1 MNEPQSTSVESTP
14 RLALHWQ
21 ILIGM
26 IAGAAIGLLLNLSL
40 STTDVTRSED
50 IPGHLSK
57 VELHDSTNTI
67 TITTFTRDDVKTI
80 YEIGGKLDAK
90 YPDLKSFE
98 ADQPDLH
105 AVFESHG
112 QSWARQI
119 GNLCKR
125 FGGLFLRMLQMV
137 AVPLIV
143 TSLTVGVMGL
153 GKAERLG
160 RMFRR
165 TMSYYICTSFLAIV
179 TGLIMVNVIQPGV
192 GTDLTSHS
200 PPAYAAASSSLSEVL
215 LGQLETLIPNN
226 PIRSLAEGDFLA
238 IISFT
243 IAFAIFAL
251 MLGGKTAAT
260 ISNLA
265 QAGFDVMMKMTMA
278 VIALAPL
285 GVMLLMLYVTATHGS
300 AIFSSLAWYM
310 LAVFLALV

>member
-1 MNEPQSTSVESTP
+1 MNEQQSISAERTP

-26 IAGAAIGLLLNLSL
+26 IAGAATGLLLNLSL
-40 STTDVTRSED
+40 STTDVTLSKF
-50 IPGHLSK
+50 IPAHFSK
-57 VELHDSTNTI
+57 VELQDSTNTI
-67 TITTFTRDDVKTI
+67 RITTLTRDGVKTI

-90 YPDLKSFE
+90 YADLKSFKT
-98 ADQPDLH
+98 DQPNLH

-165 TMSYYICTSFLAIV
+165 TMLYYICTSFLAIV

-192 GTDLTSHS
+192 GTDLTSQS
-200 PPAYAAASSSLSEVL
+200 P
-215 LGQLETLIPNN
+215 
-226 PIRSLAEGDFLA
+226 
-238 IISFT
+238 
-243 IAFAIFAL
+243 
-251 MLGGKTAAT
+251 TA
-260 ISNLA
+260 
-265 QAGFDVMMKMTMA
+265 
-278 VIALAPL
+278 
-285 GVMLLMLYVTATHGS
+285 
-300 AIFSSLAWYM
+300 
-310 LAVFLALV
+310 